1 VTVFADSSAL
11 VTRYAAEE
19 HQAALGRP
27 DEIIVSVLAR
37 VEVPSAIWRKQRMG
51 ELTAEDAALLVA
63 AFEAD
68 YFGTA
73 GAAGAPDEAGGFLAV
88 AVRSAILARATRLV
102 AAHPLRAYDAIQ
114 LASAL
119 AVAEVVPEL
128 AGFAAFDRQLRAA
141 AAAEGLALLPG

>member
-19 HQAALGRP
+19 RQAALGRP
-27 DEIIVSVLAR
+27 EEIIVSVLAR

-73 GAAGAPDEAGGFLAV
+73 GGAAEAGGFLGV

-102 AAHPLRAYDAIQ
+102 AAYPLRAYDAIQ

-141 AAAEGLALLPG
+141 AAAEGLPLLPG

>member
-1 VTVFADSSAL
+1 MTVFADSSAV

-19 HQAALGRP
+19 RQAALGRP

-68 YFGTA
+68 YFGTE
-73 GAAGAPDEAGGFLAV
+73 GAADEAGGFVAV

-102 AAHPLRAYDAIQ
+102 AAYPLRAYDAIQ

-128 AGFAAFDRQLRAA
+128 VGFAVFDRQLRAA
-141 AAAEGLALLPG
+141 AAAEGLSLLPG

>member
-19 HQAALGRP
+19 RQAALGRP
-27 DEIIVSVLAR
+27 EEIIVSVLAR

-73 GAAGAPDEAGGFLAV
+73 GAAGEAGGFLAV
-88 AVRSAILARATRLV
+88 PVRSAILARATRLV

-128 AGFAAFDRQLRAA
+128 AGFAAFDHRLRAA
-141 AAAEGLALLPG
+141 AAAERLPLLPG

>member
-11 VTRYAAEE
+11 VTRYAAEPR
-19 HQAALGRP
+19 QAAPGRP

-51 ELTAEDAALLVA
+51 ELTSEDAALLVA

-68 YFGTA
+68 YFGT
-73 GAAGAPDEAGGFLAV
+73 GNEAGGFLAV
-88 AVRSAILARATRLV
+88 PVRSAILARATRLV

-128 AGFAAFDRQLRAA
+128 TGFAVLDRQLRAA
-141 AAAEGLALLPG
+141 AAAEGLSPLPPS

>member
-1 VTVFADSSAL
+1 MTVFADSSAL

-19 HQAALGRP
+19 RQAALGRP

-37 VEVPSAIWRKQRMG
+37 VEVPSAIWRKHHMG
-51 ELTAEDAALLVA
+51 ELAAEDAALLVA

-68 YFGTA
+68 YFGTE
-73 GAAGAPDEAGGFLAV
+73 GEAGGFLAV
-88 AVRSAILARATRLV
+88 PVRSAILARATRLV

-128 AGFAAFDRQLRAA
+128 TGFAVFDRQLRAA
-141 AAAEGLALLPG
+141 AAAEGLSLLPG

>member
-1 VTVFADSSAL
+1 MTVFADSSAL
-11 VTRYAAEE
+11 VTRYAAEPR
-19 HQAALGRP
+19 QAASGPP

-37 VEVPSAIWRKQRMG
+37 VEVPSAIWRKHRMG
-51 ELTAEDAALLVA
+51 ELTSQDAAVLVA

-68 YFGTA
+68 YFGA
-73 GAAGAPDEAGGFLAV
+73 EGGPGGFLTV
-88 AVRSAILARATRLV
+88 AVRSAIVARAARLV

-128 AGFAAFDRQLRAA
+128 TGLAAFDRQLRAA
-141 AAAEGLALLPG
+141 AAAEGLPVLPPG